1 MELQYTITKE
11 EYEKTVEA
19 LLRRRRNSPLSLILL
34 TLLTV
39 GQFGGVL
46 AAILRYRTSPGQT
59 ALLLGLSLAI
69 CAIQIFYRCATGL
82 RARSQTARAIQRG
95 QIREDFWK
103 KQRLRLQDDLLSLR
117 CGKTELSYDCAYY
130 SGSSEAAGT
139 LLLVFARGKTAHQLM
154 VPASAF
160 ASDGQKR
167 AFLDALQAG
176 KLRSIQAG
184 FARDRSARPENADFS
199 LAWRYSRRDFAR
211 DQVRA
216 VRAAY
221 TRRVGWTLPRIA
233 RLAAAAFLLYHFI
246 RGSYESTGMQ
256 VFITL
261 VLLLLLYPLLISFT
275 PFCRL
280 IVRRNTDSLF
290 AGLEEQACTLDLAE
304 NKLYFYGDTFQNE
317 LDLKRLYDV
326 AETGGCAVLYWKDNT
341 VITLPP
347 DAAARPEAQGMLT
360 VLRRTSDE
368 NWRSRRGKDLL
379 H

>member
-1 MELQYTITKE
+1 MELQYTFTKE

-34 TLLTV
+34 ALLTV

-46 AAILRYRTSPGQT
+46 AAILRYHTPPGQT

-69 CAIQIFYRCATGL
+69 CAIQIFYRYATGL

-103 KQRLRLQDDLLSLR
+103 KQRLRLQDDLLTLR

-130 SGSSEAAGT
+130 SGSSQAAGT
-139 LLLVFARGKTAHQLM
+139 LLLGFTKGKTVHQLM
-154 VPASAF
+154 VPSSAF
-160 ASDGQKR
+160 ASDAQKQ
-167 AFLDALQAG
+167 AFLDALQDG
-176 KLRSIQAG
+176 KLRSIRAG
-184 FARDRSARPENADFS
+184 YAKARGPRPENADFS
-199 LAWRYSRRDFAR
+199 LTWRCSRRDFAR

-221 TRRVGWTLPRIA
+221 TRRVGWTLPQIA
-233 RLAAAAFLLYHFI
+233 RLAAAGFLLYHFI
-246 RGSYESTGMQ
+246 RGSYQSTGMQ
-256 VFITL
+256 VFIAL

-275 PFCRL
+275 PLCRL

-290 AGLEEQACTLDLAE
+290 AGLEEQTCTLDLAGE
-304 NKLYFYGDTFQNE
+304 KLSFSGDTFENV

-326 AETGGCAVLYWKDNT
+326 AELGGCVVLYWKDNT
-341 VITLPP
+341 AITIPA
-347 DAAARPEAQGMLT
+347 DAAALPEAQGMLA
-360 VLRRTSDE
+360 VLRPTADE
-368 NWRSRRGKDLL
+368 NWRSRQGKDLL
-379 H
+379 R

>member
-1 MELQYTITKE
+1 MELQYTFTKE

-34 TLLTV
+34 ALLTV
-39 GQFGGVL
+39 VQFGGVL
-46 AAILRYRTSPGQT
+46 AAILRYHTPPGQT

-69 CAIQIFYRCATGL
+69 CAIQIFYRYATGL

-103 KQRLRLQDDLLSLR
+103 KQRLRLQDDLLTLR

-130 SGSSEAAGT
+130 SGSSQAAGT
-139 LLLVFARGKTAHQLM
+139 LLLVFTKGKTVHQLM

-160 ASDGQKR
+160 ASDAQKQ

-184 FARDRSARPENADFS
+184 FAKARGPRPENADFS
-199 LAWRYSRRDFAR
+199 LTWRCSRRDFAR

-221 TRRVGWTLPRIA
+221 TRRVGWTLPQIA
-233 RLAAAAFLLYHFI
+233 RLAAAGFLLYHFI
-246 RGSYESTGMQ
+246 RGSYQSTGMQ
-256 VFITL
+256 VFIAL

-275 PFCRL
+275 PLCRL

-290 AGLEEQACTLDLAE
+290 AGLEEQACTLDLAGE
-304 NKLYFYGDTFQNE
+304 KLSFSGDTFENA
-317 LDLKRLYDV
+317 LDLKQLYDV
-326 AETGGCAVLYWKDNT
+326 AELGGCVVLYWKDNT
-341 VITLPP
+341 AITIPA
-347 DAAARPEAQGMLT
+347 DAAALPEAQGMLA
-360 VLRRTSDE
+360 VLRPTADE
-368 NWRSRRGKDLL
+368 NWRSRQGKDLL
-379 H
+379 R

>member
-1 MELQYTITKE
+1 MELQYTFTKE

-34 TLLTV
+34 ALLTLV
-39 GQFGGVL
+39 QFGGVL
-46 AAILRYRTSPGQT
+46 AAILRYHTSPGQT

-69 CAIQIFYRCATGL
+69 CAIQIFYRYATGL
-82 RARSQTARAIQRG
+82 RARSQTVRAIQRG

-139 LLLVFARGKTAHQLM
+139 LLLVFTKGKTVHQLM

-160 ASDGQKR
+160 ASDAQKQ

-184 FARDRSARPENADFS
+184 FAKARGPRPENADFS
-199 LAWRYSRRDFAR
+199 LAWRCSRRDFAR

-221 TRRVGWTLPRIA
+221 TRRVGWTLPQIA
-233 RLAAAAFLLYHFI
+233 RLAAAGFLLYHFI
-246 RGSYESTGMQ
+246 RGSYQSTGMQ
-256 VFITL
+256 VFIAL

-275 PFCRL
+275 PLCRL

-290 AGLEEQACTLDLAE
+290 AGLEEQACTLDLAGE
-304 NKLYFYGDTFQNE
+304 KLSFSGDTFENE

-326 AETGGCAVLYWKDNT
+326 AEANGGAVLYWKDNT
-341 VITLPP
+341 AITIPAG
-347 DAAARPEAQGMLT
+347 AAAQSEAQGMLA
-360 VLRRTSDE
+360 VLRRAADE
-368 NWRSRRGKDLL
+368 NWRSRQGKDLL
-379 H
+379 R